1 MEGRFFFLLDR
12 SPQHETA
19 LCSALQN
26 GLNFTAQ
33 HMGRAAAAPPQSHT
47 PTWRTLMSDLPIPP
61 EGMFYDHFFCF
72 VFSFI

>member
-12 SPQHETA
+12 SPQRETA

-33 HMGRAAAAPPQSHT
+33 HVGRAAAAPAQSHT
-47 PTWRTLMSDLPIPP
+47 PT
-61 EGMFYDHFFCF
+61 
-72 VFSFI
+72 